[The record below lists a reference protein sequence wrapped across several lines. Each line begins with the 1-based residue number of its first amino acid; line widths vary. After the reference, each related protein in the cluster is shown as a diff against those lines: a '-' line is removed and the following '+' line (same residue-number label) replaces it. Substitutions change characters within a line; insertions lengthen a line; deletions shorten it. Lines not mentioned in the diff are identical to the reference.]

1 MKETYVAC
9 YVGDNTPRRTAN
21 TINENIQSL
30 ERDSMMLFK
39 WFSNNQMKASISK
52 NYLLVNKKM
61 R

>member
-1 MKETYVAC
+1 MKETYVAR
-9 YVGDNTPRRTAN
+9 YVGDNTPRRTTN

-30 ERDSMMLFK
+30 ELDSMMLFK